1 MFGFTSSSLLVGTV
15 CKLTSNQRKMKIK
28 KLLAFRQVVA
38 EVYWPRVDVQALR
51 APFTLNFI
59 SGNVAFLLDNL

>member
-15 CKLTSNQRKMKIK
+15 CKLISNRHKMKIK
-28 KLLAFRQVVA
+28 KLLALLRQVVA
-38 EVYWPRVDVQALR
+38 EVYWPRVDVQALK

-59 SGNVAFLLDNL
+59 SENVAYL